1 MRHCAFQLFRMSIK
15 RTEATIG
22 RWTGIRYICSEPSIR
37 RCVTSPTPFRL
48 LGPPEVLRSA
58 FTLNSFPD
66 DTEDPVRDKIRAS
79 AWYVTITE
87 DVHRDYA
94 YNFGDGRVSPV
105 CLQWNLEL
113 SWHHCP
119 QTTLRLICALRRS
132 SHYRKQSREHFYRA
146 ALWLH
151 RYHSKTLAY
160 NVRAFAE
167 FGCLKDLLEIL
178 YRIVNGPKVRYN
190 QITERKRVRRRRQQ
204 RMVVRTTKSRRKQHN
219 VLMEKRL
226 KSKVMQRR
234 RRKLQKRRMEKRMS
248 YKVMLKRKVMHL
260 RTRKGVMMARKAIER
275 YNYDSKYRFLHD
287 QISSLFAELL
297 KADLQYLIS
306 GQITKIS
313 LASKWCPSLDS
324 SYDRSTLICESVAR
338 RLFQYDSCPEYRGV
352 DESHY
357 VYRVRD
363 RLRKEYLVPLR
374 RALEL
379 PEIYM
384 CANKWDKLQYDR
396 ITPIAMETYKRLFY
410 KHDRERFLKYLQ
422 KVECRTMSK
431 TITKKL
437 FPYEILNLFGYV
449 SVDEVELQWKKMINS
464 YSEKGKFLNCISVVD
479 VNLFRSTYDCRARF
493 SLAFALMTSE
503 LCASPWKG
511 KVLTYSINP
520 EFVNIEG
527 DDLGSKINF
536 LRSLPMCERPKS
548 VQLFDKILETAKDL
562 KLSKDNMIERVFVYD
577 FLGLCNNYF
586 DWEKEP
592 EAMREKYERNGYAM
606 PDIVCWDISD
616 ESEASFK
623 IFLEGDGVFS
633 EMAVLKS
640 KICSEDYLKLVVHD

>member
-1 MRHCAFQLFRMSIK
+1 M
-15 RTEATIG
+15 
-22 RWTGIRYICSEPSIR
+22 
-37 RCVTSPTPFRL
+37 
-48 LGPPEVLRSA
+48 
-58 FTLNSFPD
+58 
-66 DTEDPVRDKIRAS
+66 
-79 AWYVTITE
+79 
-87 DVHRDYA
+87 
-94 YNFGDGRVSPV
+94 
-105 CLQWNLEL
+105 

-132 SHYRKQSREHFYRA
+132 RHHRKHTRERFGRV

-160 NVRAFAE
+160 NVKAFAE

-190 QITERKRVRRRRQQ
+190 QIMERKRVRRRRQQ
-204 RMVVRTTKSRRKQHN
+204 RMMVKTTKSRRKQHN

-226 KSKVMQRR
+226 KSKVMQKR

-260 RTRKGVMMARKAIER
+260 RNRKRVMMARKAIKR

-297 KADLQYLIS
+297 KADLEYLIS

-374 RALEL
+374 RALKL

-396 ITPIAMETYKRLFY
+396 ITPTAMETYKRLFY
-410 KHDRERFLKYLQ
+410 KHDRERFLQYLQ

-431 TITKKL
+431 TITKEL

-449 SVDEVELQWKKMINS
+449 SVDEVELQWKKMINA
-464 YSEKGKFLNCISVVD
+464 YSEKGKFLNCISVAD

-493 SLAFALMTSE
+493 SLAFILMTSE

-536 LRSLPMCERPKS
+536 LRSLPVCEHPKS
-548 VQLFDKILETAKDL
+548 VQLVDKILETAKDL
-562 KLSKDNMIERVFVYD
+562 KLSKENMIERVFVCD
-577 FLGLCNNYF
+577 ELGLCNHYL
-586 DWEKEP
+586 DWDKEP
-592 EAMREKYERNGYAM
+592 EVMREKYERNGYVM
-606 PDIVCWDISD
+606 PDIVDWGLLG
-616 ESEASFK
+616 ESEANFK
-623 IFLEGDGVFS
+623 IFLEGDGAFNVTVML
-633 EMAVLKS
+633 ES
-640 KICSEDYLKLVVHD
+640 KICSEDYLKLVVYD

>member
-15 RTEATIG
+15 RTEATTG
-22 RWTGIRYICSEPSIR
+22 RWTGIRYISSEPSIR

-58 FTLNSFPD
+58 FTLNSYPD
-66 DTEDPVRDKIRAS
+66 DTEDPIRDKS
-79 AWYVTITE
+79 PGWNLTITE
-87 DVHRDYA
+87 DVHKWLVGILKDRS
-94 YNFGDGRVSPV
+94 VSPV
-105 CLQWNLEL
+105 CLQWHLEL

-132 SHYRKQSREHFYRA
+132 GHYGKQTREHFCRA

-160 NVRAFAE
+160 NVKAFAE

-190 QITERKRVRRRRQQ
+190 QIMERKRGRRRRQQ
-204 RMVVRTTKSRRKQHN
+204 RMVVKTTKSRRKQHN

-226 KSKVMQRR
+226 KSKVMQKR
-234 RRKLQKRRMEKRMS
+234 RRKLQKRRMEERMS

-260 RTRKGVMMARKAIER
+260 RNRKRVMMARKAIER

-297 KADLQYLIS
+297 KADLEYLIS

-384 CANKWDKLQYDR
+384 CANKWDKLQYDQ
-396 ITPIAMETYKRLFY
+396 ITPTAMETYKRLFY
-410 KHDRERFLKYLQ
+410 KHDRERFLQYLQ
-422 KVECRTMSK
+422 KVECRKMSK
-431 TITKKL
+431 TITKEL

-449 SVDEVELQWKKMINS
+449 SVDEVELQWKKMINA
-464 YSEKGKFLNCISVVD
+464 YSEKGKFLNCISVVN

-536 LRSLPMCERPKS
+536 LRSLPMCKCPKS

-562 KLSKDNMIERVFVYD
+562 KLSKENMFERVFVYD
-577 FLGLCNNYF
+577 FWGDCNRYF
-586 DWEKEP
+586 GWKKEHD
-592 EAMREKYERNGYAM
+592 AMREKYEMNGYVM
-606 PDIVCWDISD
+606 PDIVCWSISD

-623 IFLEGDGVFS
+623 IFLEGDGALNV
-633 EMAVLKS
+633 MAVLES
-640 KICSEDYLKLVVHD
+640 KICSEDCLKLVVHD